1 MTERFDQLAPDIDA
15 VHRWAAACLAPTR
28 LEILVDLGHHGES
41 SVGRIAA
48 RLELD
53 RSAVSHALAALRE
66 ADLVRVRT
74 DGRRRLYH
82 PGPDFGF
89 EQTAEGFAITLRR
102 PDGYQITLTR
112 RSQRL

>member
-1 MTERFDQLAPDIDA
+1 MSERFDQLAPDIED

-28 LEILVDLGHHGES
+28 LEILVDLGQHGES
-41 SVGRIAA
+41 SVGRIAG

-82 PGPDFGF
+82 PGPDFHF
-89 EQTAEGFAITLRR
+89 VRADEGFVITLRR
-102 PDGYQITLTR
+102 GDGYEVTLTR
-112 RSQRL
+112 RSTRL